1 MSLIAKHVWV
11 FSGLI
16 MVVGCTPPP
25 GGSAPQPDR
34 VETVSIESQSASN
47 DIKLRSD
54 ISESRS
60 AFEFPASRVWAAL
73 PSAYNVLPLPITGI
87 DSAHRFIRGSTLV
100 QREFL
105 RNRLSSFVDC
115 GSTILGQ
122 SADSYTVS
130 LRFQSQVDSVS
141 PTSSALR
148 TRIDATGSSGGGS
161 AVRCISS
168 GELERMIREQ
178 VKELLGSSP

>member
-1 MSLIAKHVWV
+1 MIRTIKNDTGLLAGTILLI
-11 FSGLI
+11 I
-16 MVVGCTPPP
+16 GCAPQPS
-25 GGSAPQPDR
+25 GSAPRPER
-34 VETVSIESQSASN
+34 VETVSVESQSASN
-47 DIKLRSD
+47 EIKLRSE
-54 ISESRS
+54 ISESRAS
-60 AFEFPASRVWAAL
+60 FDLPASRVWAAL

-87 DSAHRFIRGSTLV
+87 DTARRFIMGSTLV

-122 SADSYTVS
+122 SADSYTVN
-130 LRFQSQVDSVS
+130 LRFQTQVDSVS
-141 PTSSALR
+141 PTSSSLR

-168 GELERMIREQ
+168 GMLERMIRGQ
-178 VKELLGSSP
+178 VRELAR